1 MIAGGLCRILLCS
14 IIIAGFWIASLVT
27 YEPGGTPIIGA
38 ARATATDKPVNF
50 IFLVD
55 VSGSMVMQK
64 TMVTDAA
71 GNKITLFEALRQAV
85 RNIIA
90 DNKLIKSGSR
100 VSFITFGTTVSEKTA
115 WPTTIS
121 SEEDRTK
128 LVSLIDTPEELAAD
142 RKGDTYMGGGLNQAL
157 SKANE
162 FISKSDPCTT
172 TFIMM
177 LTDGWDEPPKDAKY
191 NVKDIA
197 KQFVA
202 RKEEIKNKV
211 GIDTWQVAIIGLK
224 SLPRIKEGTTTAA
237 ELSGLLGATFL
248 DVTQEKGRSVSEK
261 IAAALGK
268 IISNQRGT
276 FTLVSTSASDKRMVA
291 TKLPID
297 ETTGEKIPVLDFG
310 VVNNVG
316 EANGSF
322 VLRLSACDLEE
333 LTSVKESSV
342 KLPRAQ
348 WKPVVDGLK
357 PALRQGETITLVAD
371 LPGGAVSIIPEK
383 SPLGVSPEIDEGGHR
398 NPVEQTVKLTARA
411 GSKLPV
417 GTFLGCMNLTSTAR
431 VPERIFYLISAPS
444 RLTTKDDEVSDSV
457 KRQGF
462 IILQDSEAKLKVTF
476 MQSEGSAPGATY
488 NIEAVVNEPRLIK
501 RNGHPIKSGETLDP
515 KLFNNGEP
523 IKITLDTNVDKA
535 KDVVFNVFLP
545 KTTHPGTY
553 RGTIQF
559 KIQGPPDMVAP
570 ADMPFE
576 IELKPSDWE
585 IIAPIAVPMALLL
598 IVGLVAYVYFVIVNQ
613 PRR

>member
-1 MIAGGLCRILLCS
+1 MIARLVNRVVVCLFLIGCFSIFCFMSGGS
-14 IIIAGFWIASLVT
+14 GMPMVPAF
-27 YEPGGTPIIGA
+27 
-38 ARATATDKPVNF
+38 ATATDKPVNF

-55 VSGSMVMQK
+55 VSGSMVSK
-64 TMVTDAA
+64 TTMVTDAA
-71 GNKITLFEALRQAV
+71 GSKITLFEALRGAV
-85 RNIIA
+85 RNIVS
-90 DNKLIKSGSR
+90 DSKLIKQGSR
-100 VSFITFGTTVSEKTA
+100 VSFITFGTNVTEKTT

-157 SKANE
+157 VKANE
-162 FISKSDPCTT
+162 FIAKSDPCTT

-177 LTDGWDEPPKDAKY
+177 LTDGWDEPPKDAKF
-191 NVKDIA
+191 NVRDTA

-261 IAAALGK
+261 IATALGK

-276 FTLVSTSASDKRMVA
+276 FTLVSTSSSDKRLSVGNLLKDKA
-291 TKLPID
+291 
-297 ETTGEKIPVLDFG
+297 GEAIPLLDFG

-316 EANGSF
+316 EATGSF
-322 VLRLSACDLEE
+322 VLKLSACDLEE
-333 LTSVKESSV
+333 LTSVKESSA
-342 KLPRAQ
+342 KLPAAQ
-348 WKPVVDGLK
+348 WKPVLEILQ
-357 PALRQGETITLVAD
+357 PAMREGEKITVVSE
-371 LPGGAVSIIPEK
+371 LPPGAVNIIPEK
-383 SPLGVSPEIDEGGHR
+383 SPIGVTPEIEESGHR
-398 NPVEQTVKLTARA
+398 NPVDQTVKLTAKA

-431 VPERIFYLISAPS
+431 VPEKIFYLLSAPS
-444 RLTTKDDEVSDSV
+444 RLTTKDDEIRDSV

-462 IILQDSEAKLKVTF
+462 IILQDNEAKLKVTF
-476 MQSEGSAPGATY
+476 MQSEGSAKGATY
-488 NIEAVVNEPRLIK
+488 NIEAVVIEPRLIK
-501 RNGHPIKSGETLDP
+501 RNGHPVKSGETLDE

-523 IKITLDTNVDKA
+523 IRITLDTNA
-535 KDVVFNVFLP
+535 EPSKDVVFNVFLP
-545 KTTHPGTY
+545 KTTPAGTY
-553 RGTIQF
+553 RGKIQF

-570 ADMPFE
+570 ADIPFE

-598 IVGLVAYVYFVIVNQ
+598 IVGLVAYAYFVVVNQ

>member
-1 MIAGGLCRILLCS
+1 MRARLATRVPANLLL
-14 IIIAGFWIASLVT
+14 IVFF
-27 YEPGGTPIIGA
+27 PIISFIIGTTA
-38 ARATATDKPVNF
+38 IPLAPASATATDKPVNF

-55 VSGSMVMQK
+55 VSGSMVSK
-64 TMVTDAA
+64 TTIVTDAA
-71 GNKITLFEALRQAV
+71 GNKITLFEALRGAV
-85 RNIIA
+85 RNIVS
-90 DNKLIKSGSR
+90 DGELIKQGSR
-100 VSFITFGTTVSEKTA
+100 VSFITFGTNVVEKTA
-115 WPTTIS
+115 WPATIS
-121 SEEDRTK
+121 SEEDRTR
-128 LVSLIDTPEELAAD
+128 LVTLIDTPAELSAD

-157 SKANE
+157 AKANE
-162 FISKSDPCTT
+162 FVSKSDPCTT

-191 NVKDIA
+191 NVRDIA

-261 IAAALGK
+261 IATALGK

-291 TKLPID
+291 TKLPVD
-297 ETTGEKIPVLDFG
+297 EATGEKIPVLDFG

-316 EANGSF
+316 EAKGSF
-322 VLRLSACDLEE
+322 VLRLSACDMEE
-333 LTSVKESSV
+333 LTSVKESSTR
-342 KLPRAQ
+342 LPKAQ
-348 WKPVVDGLK
+348 WKPVIEGLK
-357 PALRQGETITLVAD
+357 PALREGETITLVAD
-371 LPGGAVSIIPEK
+371 LPTGAVQITPEK
-383 SPLGVSPEIDEGGHR
+383 SPLGVTPEIEESGHR

-411 GSKLPV
+411 GAKLPV

-431 VPERIFYLISAPS
+431 VPEKIFYLISAPS
-444 RLTTKDDEVSDSV
+444 RLTTKDDTVSESV

-462 IILQDSEAKLKVTF
+462 IVLQDSDAKLKVTF
-476 MQSEGSAPGATY
+476 EQSEGSAKGATY
-488 NIEAVVNEPRLIK
+488 NIEASVTEPRLVR
-501 RNGHPIKSGETLDP
+501 RNGHPVKSGETLDQ

-523 IKITLDTNVDKA
+523 IKITLDTNKEPS
-535 KDVVFNVFLP
+535 KDIVFNVFLP
-545 KTTHPGTY
+545 KTTPAGTY
-553 RGTIQF
+553 SGRIQF

-570 ADMPFE
+570 ADIPFE

-585 IIAPIAVPMALLL
+585 IIAPIAVPMTLLL
-598 IVGLVAYVYFVIVNQ
+598 VVGLVAYVYFVIVNQ